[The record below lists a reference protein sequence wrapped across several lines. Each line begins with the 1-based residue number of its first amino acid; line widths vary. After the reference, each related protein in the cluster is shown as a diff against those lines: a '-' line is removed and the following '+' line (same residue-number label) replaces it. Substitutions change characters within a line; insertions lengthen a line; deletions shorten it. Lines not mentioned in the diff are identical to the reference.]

1 MKNKHLL
8 IIILAIALVSCTQK
22 PKAFKVP
29 VEPTENI
36 IKQLGSQDFSI
47 VLNDMDIT
55 KKRIKEVEKIVYKH
69 KYHVLKIEND
79 SLIVDSLDWKPV
91 NEKFFLKYEKD
102 LGMEII
108 SQHNG
113 KLSKVSQPVGH
124 GWAIGNPKYGKWEI
138 DSTST
143 ANNSSS
149 NQHRRSHW
157 RPHNSGLFWF
167 WMLSRRTYRSDYNNT
182 RTYKSAGQTYYGSDK
197 KGGSIYGTN
206 SRYQKARR
214 PSFFSRKKS
223 STSWKD
229 YNKKVSKSSSRYSGS
244 SKTRSRSGGYG
255 K

>member
-1 MKNKHLL
+1 MKK
-8 IIILAIALVSCTQK
+8 IYILVIVAIVIASCTQK
-22 PKAFKVP
+22 PKAFKVA

-47 VLNDMDIT
+47 VLNDMDIK
-55 KKRIKEVEKIVYKH
+55 KKRIKEEEKIVYKH
-69 KYHVLKIEND
+69 KYHILKIEND

-124 GWAIGNPKYGKWEI
+124 GWAIGNPKYGKWET